1 MSDEDPGIAPFF
13 QCGTP
18 GLLAWLDDV
27 SWELGEQPPD
37 LMWRIQPR
45 GSATPYL
52 MAERNSLWKRGAP
65 NRRAQTTQSSN
76 RSLGRTTDLS
86 LK

>member
-1 MSDEDPGIAPFF
+1 MSVISLSSIP
-13 QCGTP
+13 TP
-18 GLLAWLDDV
+18 EPHSEYKSGV
-27 SWELGEQPPD
+27 NP
-37 LMWRIQPR
+37 
-45 GSATPYL
+45 PYL

-76 RSLGRTTDLS
+76 RSLGRTSTDPS